1 MIKVK
6 YNLDLKTLRDN
17 YLKIFDLTAMAAIWK
32 PFEKMF
38 GIKIEELLTA
48 DFDRLVDVY
57 LQYKVT
63 KLSQDQIN
71 VLDGLFHY
79 ESNQPKLA
87 WFFMNPENKFDF
99 KTCHYCNMAY
109 VNAYGKGDSYKTV
122 LDFVNGASASEW
134 RYWFK
139 EDELSD
145 NSISKIL
152 QEQPY
157 SSLEDFNKK
166 KYLWKR
172 IEKYKRMTLVPVNNQ
187 FEPDGNHFD
196 LDHVLPKVN
205 CPLIRLSLF
214 NFVPSCQVCNEKL
227 KKDVELAVTKDD
239 WLRISPTYSGSN
251 FDDAVTIK
259 LIPEVSC
266 STFFELMKNREN
278 YSIEFDMPGGVYE
291 KYITVFRL
299 HDRYNYHKQ
308 RALHILS
315 LKERYPEEKR
325 EEISRMM
332 SKTYDCKGDSLY
344 SVAQV
349 KEDIFHL
356 DLEKDECFSKLRND
370 MMERN

>member
-1 MIKVK
+1 MIKVR
-6 YNLDLKTLRDN
+6 YNLDLKTLKAN
-17 YLKIFDLTAMAAIWK
+17 YLMIFDLNAMAAVWK
-32 PFEKMF
+32 PFESTF
-38 GIKIEELLTA
+38 GMKIEDLLTA
-48 DFDRLVDVY
+48 HFDRLVDVY

-63 KLSQDQIN
+63 KLSQDQID

-79 ESNQPKLA
+79 ESYQPKLA

-109 VNAYGKGDSYKTV
+109 VNAYGKGDSYRTV
-122 LDFVNGASASEW
+122 LDFVNRATASEW
-134 RYWFK
+134 RYWFTEK
-139 EDELSD
+139 ELSETSLD
-145 NSISKIL
+145 RIL

-157 SSLEDFNKK
+157 STLEEFNKK

-172 IEKYKRMTLVPVNNQ
+172 IELYKRMLFASVDNR
-187 FEPDGNHFD
+187 FDPDANHFD
-196 LDHVLPKVN
+196 LDHVLPKVS
-205 CPLIRLSLF
+205 CPITRLSLF

-227 KKDVELAVTKDD
+227 KNDVELATTKED
-239 WLRISPTYSGSN
+239 WLKISPTYSGSN
-251 FDDAVTIK
+251 FDDAVTFK

-278 YSIEFDMPGGVYE
+278 YRLEFDMPDGVYDN
-291 KYITVFRL
+291 YVTVFRL

-315 LKERYPEEKR
+315 LKERYSEEKR
-325 EEISRMM
+325 EEISRML
-332 SKTYDCKGDSLY
+332 SKRYDGKNESLY
-344 SVAQV
+344 SEAQV

-356 DLEKDECFSKLRND
+356 DLEKDECFSKLRKD